1 MKKYT
6 KWAIIPA
13 RSGSKG
19 LPDKNIK
26 VLGGLPLMC
35 HGIKFAINSNQFD
48 KVLVSTDSQ
57 QYAEIAKLHG
67 AWVPFL
73 RSEAASSDESMEED
87 ILSDIQIKLISHHI
101 PSPDILVWIRPTF
114 PFRSAKDLTKGIN
127 MLTKEVDSIRFV
139 TESDPRIYTIKGEF
153 LYPNFNSR
161 RRSMVRRQ
169 EMTKT
174 FNVYHTD
181 IFWYKNLSL
190 GSNFLGDKI
199 LPLVINRICSLDID
213 DISDFN
219 VAEALLESDLEHF
232 REYIS
237 IF

>member
-1 MKKYT
+1 
-6 KWAIIPA
+6 
-13 RSGSKG
+13 
-19 LPDKNIK
+19 
-26 VLGGLPLMC
+26 
-35 HGIKFAINSNQFD
+35 
-48 KVLVSTDSQ
+48 
-57 QYAEIAKLHG
+57 
-67 AWVPFL
+67 
-73 RSEAASSDESMEED
+73 
-87 ILSDIQIKLISHHI
+87 
-101 PSPDILVWIRPTF
+101 
-114 PFRSAKDLTKGIN
+114 
-127 MLTKEVDSIRFV
+127 
-139 TESDPRIYTIKGEF
+139 
-153 LYPNFNSR
+153 
-161 RRSMVRRQ
+161 MVRRQ